1 MVEPIEGG
9 QVAILDAGSQYGK
22 LIDRRVRELNAH
34 SQILP
39 LNTTAKQLLDAGY
52 KAIIISGGPANLSSS
67 ASPSCQMEIDSDSDK
82 DQQANNNSININKT
96 NNSSTNTQTNV
107 PSPGIGSHT
116 SDATNNSCSLGYDP
130 NILHCGLPILGIC
143 YGFHMIN
150 KEFHGTI
157 QRKDYREDGQFTIK
171 VDTTSPLFNGMS
183 EEQQALLTHGDSV
196 QDVAVD
202 FKPIALSGPI
212 VAAIANDQ
220 RKIYGTQF
228 HPEVDLTTNGKQILK
243 NFLYNVAQL
252 PGDFTMKSREQ
263 ECIDNIRAI
272 VGPTDKVLVLLS
284 GGVDSTV
291 CAALFRRA
299 LSAEQVVAFHI
310 DNGFM
315 RKEESTNVEKSLNQL
330 GLEVKGKV
338 IFLDDIVYKIVIS
351 NNDSSNRRLLSIAT
365 DYLVSDSDKPSTKTK
380 TKSRP
385 LTTRLIFSLSPL
397 AALENHN

>member
-1 MVEPIEGG
+1 METIEEG

-39 LNTTAKQLLDAGY
+39 LNTTAKQLLDANY

-82 DQQANNNSININKT
+82 DNQIRAMNNSTQNTVSLSQTTGVHNNKT
-96 NNSSTNTQTNV
+96 SANSSLSLLSPNDNNT
-107 PSPGIGSHT
+107 
-116 SDATNNSCSLGYDP
+116 CLLGYDP
-130 NILHCGLPILGIC
+130 NILHCGLPVLGIC
-143 YGFHMIN
+143 YGFHIIN

-157 QRKDYREDGQFTIK
+157 QRKDYREDGQFTVK
-171 VDTTSPLFNGMS
+171 VDTSSPLFKGMV

-196 QDVAVD
+196 QDVALD

-212 VAAIANDQ
+212 IAAIANEQ

-228 HPEVDLTTNGKQILK
+228 HPEVDLTTNGKQMLK
-243 NFLYNVAQL
+243 NFLYNIAQL

-263 ECIDNIRAI
+263 ECIDNIKAT

-315 RKEESTNVEKSLNQL
+315 RKNESSNVEKSLNQL
-330 GLEVKGKV
+330 GLEVKGKY
-338 IFLDDIVYKIVIS
+338 FC
-351 NNDSSNRRLLSIAT
+351 
-365 DYLVSDSDKPSTKTK
+365 
-380 TKSRP
+380 
-385 LTTRLIFSLSPL
+385 
-397 AALENHN
+397 

>member
-1 MVEPIEGG
+1 MITIDMMETIEEG

-39 LNTTAKQLLDAGY
+39 LNTTAKQLLDANY

-82 DQQANNNSININKT
+82 DNQIRAMNNSTQSTASLTQTTGDQNSRASA
-96 NNSSTNTQTNV
+96 NSSLSLL
-107 PSPGIGSHT
+107 SPT
-116 SDATNNSCSLGYDP
+116 DNNSCLLGYDP
-130 NILHCGLPILGIC
+130 NILNCGLPVLGIC
-143 YGFHMIN
+143 YGFHIIN
-150 KEFHGTI
+150 KEFHGTV
-157 QRKDYREDGQFTIK
+157 QRKDYREDGQFTIR
-171 VDTTSPLFNGMS
+171 VDTSSPLFEGMA

-196 QDVAVD
+196 QDVAYD

-212 VAAIANDQ
+212 VAAIANEQ
-220 RKIYGTQF
+220 RRIYGTQF
-228 HPEVDLTTNGKQILK
+228 HPEVDLTTNGKQLLK
-243 NFLYNVAQL
+243 NFLYKVAQL

-263 ECIDNIRAI
+263 ECIDSIKAT
-272 VGPTDKVLVLLS
+272 VKPTDKVLVLLS

-315 RKEESTNVEKSLNQL
+315 RKNESSNVEKSLNQL
-330 GLEVKGKV
+330 GLEVKGKCFCLRV
-338 IFLDDIVYKIVIS
+338 GLLSSHIYLVTDS
-351 NNDSSNRRLLSIAT
+351 NNSFNRLSLVN
-365 DYLVSDSDKPSTKTK
+365 YLVTNSC
-380 TKSRP
+380 
-385 LTTRLIFSLSPL
+385 IQY
-397 AALENHN
+397 

>member
-1 MVEPIEGG
+1 MVEATIERGE
-9 QVAILDAGSQYGK
+9 VAILDAGSQYGK

-39 LNTTAKQLLDAGY
+39 ISTTAKQLIEAGY
-52 KAIIISGGPANLSSS
+52 KAVIISGGPANLSAN
-67 ASPSCQMEIDSDSDK
+67 ASPSCQMEVDSDSDK
-82 DQQANNNSININKT
+82 DHQANNGIKINNGT
-96 NNSSTNTQTNV
+96 LTAQQT
-107 PSPGIGSHT
+107 PSPGTIASSN
-116 SDATNNSCSLGYDP
+116 SDSASICYDP
-130 NILHCGLPILGIC
+130 NILHCGLPVLGIC
-143 YGFHMIN
+143 YGFHLIN
-150 KEFHGTI
+150 REFHGTV
-157 QRKDYREDGQFTIK
+157 QRKEYREDGQFTIK
-171 VDTTSPLFNGMS
+171 VDTTSPLFSNMT

-220 RKIYGTQF
+220 RKIYGVQF

-243 NFLYNVAQL
+243 NFLYEVAHL

-263 ECIDNIRAI
+263 ECIDQIRAT
-272 VGPTDKVLVLLS
+272 VGDTDKVLVLLS

-299 LSAEQVVAFHI
+299 LKAEQVVAFHI

-330 GLEVKGKV
+330 GLEVKGKH
-338 IFLDDIVYKIVIS
+338 LTRGCWS
-351 NNDSSNRRLLSIAT
+351 
-365 DYLVSDSDKPSTKTK
+365 LVSKVAECCCRDCICLPSLEQDQIKRN
-380 TKSRP
+380 RP
-385 LTTRLIFSLSPL
+385 LTYVPFSNLLILIGT
-397 AALENHN
+397 

>member
-1 MVEPIEGG
+1 METIEEG

-39 LNTTAKQLLDAGY
+39 LSTTAKQLLDANY

-67 ASPSCQMEIDSDSDK
+67 ASPSCQMDVDSDSDK
-82 DQQANNNSININKT
+82 DHQHLNKT
-96 NNSSTNTQTNV
+96 NNNSSNQNSSGGITIASTGTGDHVNSLL
-107 PSPGIGSHT
+107 SP
-116 SDATNNSCSLGYDP
+116 DNNSTCSSSIGYDP
-130 NILHCGLPILGIC
+130 NILQCGLPVLGIC

-157 QRKDYREDGQFTIK
+157 QRKEYREDGQFTIK
-171 VDTTSPLFNGMS
+171 VDTSSPLFNGLS

-202 FKPIALSGPI
+202 FKPIAVSGQI
-212 VAAIANDQ
+212 IAAIANEQ

-228 HPEVDLTTNGKQILK
+228 HPEVDLTTNGKQMLK
-243 NFLYNVAQL
+243 NFLYNIAKL
-252 PGDFTMKSREQ
+252 PGNFTMKSREQ
-263 ECIDNIRAI
+263 ECIDAI
-272 VGPTDKVLVLLS
+272 KATVGATDKVLVLLS

-299 LSAEQVVAFHI
+299 LNAEQVVAFHI

-315 RKEESTNVEKSLNQL
+315 RKDESTNVENSLNQL
-330 GLEVKGKV
+330 GLEVKGKCH
-338 IFLDDIVYKIVIS
+338 IS
-351 NNDSSNRRLLSIAT
+351 N
-365 DYLVSDSDKPSTKTK
+365 
-380 TKSRP
+380 
-385 LTTRLIFSLSPL
+385 
-397 AALENHN
+397 

>member
-1 MVEPIEGG
+1 MVENQIEQG

-22 LIDRRVRELNAH
+22 LIDRRIRELNAH

-39 LNTTAKQLLDAGY
+39 ISTQAKQLVDAGF
-52 KAIIISGGPANLSSS
+52 KAIIISGGPANLS
-67 ASPSCQMEIDSDSDK
+67 ANTSPCQMEVDSDSDK
-82 DQQANNNSININKT
+82 DQQQQANSISKSSNGNSINI
-96 NNSSTNTQTNV
+96 QT
-107 PSPGIGSHT
+107 PSPGTVAST
-116 SDATNNSCSLGYDP
+116 NSDSAACNSCEAVNYDP
-130 NILHCGLPILGIC
+130 NILHCGLPVLGIC
-143 YGFHMIN
+143 YGFHLIN

-157 QRKDYREDGQFTIK
+157 QRKEFREDGQFTIK
-171 VDTTSPLFNGMS
+171 IDTTSPLFKDMN

-212 VAAIANDQ
+212 IAAIANDQ
-220 RKIYGTQF
+220 RKIYGVQF

-243 NFLYNVAQL
+243 NFLYEVAQL

-263 ECIDNIRAI
+263 ECIDAIRST

-299 LSAEQVVAFHI
+299 LKAEQVVAFHI

-315 RKEESTNVEKSLNQL
+315 RKDESTNVEKSLNQL
-330 GLEVKGKV
+330 GLEVKGK
-338 IFLDDIVYKIVIS
+338 YTCK
-351 NNDSSNRRLLSIAT
+351 
-365 DYLVSDSDKPSTKTK
+365 
-380 TKSRP
+380 
-385 LTTRLIFSLSPL
+385 
-397 AALENHN
+397 

>member
-1 MVEPIEGG
+1 MENIEEG

-39 LNTTAKQLLDAGY
+39 LNTTAKQILDANY
-52 KAIIISGGPANLSSS
+52 KAIIISGGPANLSTS
-67 ASPSCQMEIDSDSDK
+67 ASPSCHMEIDSDSDK
-82 DQQANNNSININKT
+82 DNQIRSMNNQHQPNAVGDNNSLLSPHVENNNGT
-96 NNSSTNTQTNV
+96 SS
-107 PSPGIGSHT
+107 P
-116 SDATNNSCSLGYDP
+116 LGYDP

-143 YGFHMIN
+143 YGFHLIN

-157 QRKDYREDGQFTIK
+157 QRKDVREDGQFTIK
-171 VDTTSPLFNGMS
+171 VDTTSPLFQGMT
-183 EEQQALLTHGDSV
+183 EEQQALLTHADSV

-202 FKPIALSGPI
+202 FKAIALSGPI

-263 ECIDNIRAI
+263 ECIDSIKSI
-272 VGPTDKVLVLLS
+272 VGPTDKVLCLLS

-299 LSAEQVVAFHI
+299 LNAEQVVAFHI

-315 RKEESTNVEKSLNQL
+315 RKEESSSVEKSLNQL
-330 GLEVKGKV
+330 GLEVKGK
-338 IFLDDIVYKIVIS
+338 FCCLGY
-351 NNDSSNRRLLSIAT
+351 N
-365 DYLVSDSDKPSTKTK
+365 
-380 TKSRP
+380 
-385 LTTRLIFSLSPL
+385 
-397 AALENHN
+397 

>member
-1 MVEPIEGG
+1 MVETTIEHG

-39 LNTTAKQLLDAGY
+39 LNTPAKQLIDAGY
-52 KAIIISGGPANLSSS
+52 KAIIISGGPANLSTSV
-67 ASPSCQMEIDSDSDK
+67 SPSCQMEVDSDSSVDASK
-82 DQQANNNSININKT
+82 MNQSNNSITVPNSPPSAAMVVTTTPTAQLTDTSRTT
-96 NNSSTNTQTNV
+96 NDSV
-107 PSPGIGSHT
+107 L
-116 SDATNNSCSLGYDP
+116 DNSCSSPPSSQNQQQQTGVGNSLSPNAPMAYDP
-130 NILHCGLPILGIC
+130 NVLHCGLPVLGIC

-150 KEFHGTI
+150 KEFNGTI

-171 VDTTSPLFNGMS
+171 VDTTSPLFKSMS
-183 EEQQALLTHGDSV
+183 EEQLALLTHGDSV

-202 FKPIALSGPI
+202 FKPIALSGQI
-212 VAAIANDQ
+212 VAAISNDQ

-228 HPEVDLTTNGKQILK
+228 HPEVDLTTNGKQMLK
-243 NFLYNVAQL
+243 NFLYEIAKL

-263 ECIDNIRAI
+263 ECIDSIRQT
-272 VGPTDKVLVLLS
+272 VGPTDKVLCLLS

-299 LSAEQVVAFHI
+299 LTADQVVAFHI

-330 GLEVKGKV
+330 GLEVKG
-338 IFLDDIVYKIVIS
+338 
-351 NNDSSNRRLLSIAT
+351 
-365 DYLVSDSDKPSTKTK
+365 
-380 TKSRP
+380 
-385 LTTRLIFSLSPL
+385 
-397 AALENHN
+397 

>member
-1 MVEPIEGG
+1 METIEEG

-39 LNTTAKQLLDAGY
+39 LNTTAKQLLDANY
-52 KAIIISGGPANLSSS
+52 KAVIISGGPANLSSS
-67 ASPSCQMEIDSDSDK
+67 ASPSCQMDIDSDSDK
-82 DQQANNNSININKT
+82 DTKTNHNIGNPNNNSGHTIASAGTGDIA
-96 NNSSTNTQTNV
+96 NNSLL
-107 PSPGIGSHT
+107 SP
-116 SDATNNSCSLGYDP
+116 DNNSTCSSALEYDP

-157 QRKDYREDGQFTIK
+157 QRKDFREDGQFTIK
-171 VDTTSPLFNGMS
+171 VDTSCPLFAGMT

-212 VAAIANDQ
+212 VAAIANEQ

-243 NFLYNVAQL
+243 NFLYNVANL
-252 PGDFTMKSREQ
+252 PGNFTMKSREQ
-263 ECIDNIRAI
+263 ECIDAI
-272 VGPTDKVLVLLS
+272 KATVGPSDKVLVLLS

-299 LSAEQVVAFHI
+299 LDAHQVVAFHI

-315 RKEESTNVEKSLNQL
+315 RKEESTNVEKSLNNL
-330 GLEVKGKV
+330 GLDVKGKL
-338 IFLDDIVYKIVIS
+338 F
-351 NNDSSNRRLLSIAT
+351 
-365 DYLVSDSDKPSTKTK
+365 
-380 TKSRP
+380 
-385 LTTRLIFSLSPL
+385 
-397 AALENHN
+397 

>member
-1 MVEPIEGG
+1 MVEPIEAGE
-9 QVAILDAGSQYGK
+9 VAILDAGSQYGK

-39 LNTTAKQLLDAGY
+39 LNTTAKQLLNAGY

-67 ASPSCQMEIDSDSDK
+67 ASPSCQMDIDSDSDK
-82 DQQANNNSININKT
+82 DLQANNKT
-96 NNSSTNTQTNV
+96 NSHATTQANV
-107 PSPGIGSHT
+107 PSPGLASHN
-116 SDATNNSCSLGYDP
+116 SDTTNNSCSLGYDP
-130 NILHCGLPILGIC
+130 EVLHCGLPVLGIC

-171 VDTTSPLFNGMS
+171 VDTTSPLFNRMT

-228 HPEVDLTTNGKQILK
+228 HPEVDLTTNGKQILR
-243 NFLYNVAQL
+243 NFLYEIAQL

-263 ECIDNIRAI
+263 ECIDSITAT

-299 LSAEQVVAFHI
+299 LGPEQVVAFHI

-315 RKEESTNVEKSLNQL
+315 RKDESTSVEKSLNQI
-330 GLEVKGKV
+330 GLEVKGKHLLE
-338 IFLDDIVYKIVIS
+338 IRS
-351 NNDSSNRRLLSIAT
+351 NCPIAT
-365 DYLVSDSDKPSTKTK
+365 KFVPSASFVFHT
-380 TKSRP
+380 
-385 LTTRLIFSLSPL
+385 
-397 AALENHN
+397 

>member
-1 MVEPIEGG
+1 MVETAIEPG

-39 LNTTAKQLLDAGY
+39 LNTTAKQLIGAGY
-52 KAIIISGGPANLSSS
+52 KAIIISGGPANLSAS
-67 ASPSCQMEIDSDSDK
+67 ASPSCHMEVDSDSSDANK
-82 DQQANNNSININKT
+82 ANSQSNNATPVSDSPPPAAMVVTSTPLQTLDDRAINNDSRSPPSSSAQQQQQTRALGASAANNNA
-96 NNSSTNTQTNV
+96 NNNDPTT
-107 PSPGIGSHT
+107 P
-116 SDATNNSCSLGYDP
+116 LGYDP

-143 YGFHMIN
+143 YGFHIIN

-171 VDTTSPLFNGMS
+171 VDTTSPLFNSMN

-196 QDVAVD
+196 QDIAVD

-228 HPEVDLTTNGKQILK
+228 HPEVDLTTNGKQMLK
-243 NFLYNVAQL
+243 NFLYNIARL

-263 ECIDNIRAI
+263 ECIDSIRQT
-272 VGPTDKVLVLLS
+272 VGPTDKVLCLLS

-291 CAALFRRA
+291 CAALFRKA
-299 LSAEQVVAFHI
+299 LKADQVVAFHI

-330 GLEVKGKV
+330 GLEVRGKSSSD
-338 IFLDDIVYKIVIS
+338 LEKNSWIVVK
-351 NNDSSNRRLLSIAT
+351 
-365 DYLVSDSDKPSTKTK
+365 
-380 TKSRP
+380 
-385 LTTRLIFSLSPL
+385 
-397 AALENHN
+397 

>member
-1 MVEPIEGG
+1 M
-9 QVAILDAGSQYGK
+9 AILDAGSQYGK

-39 LNTTAKQLLDAGY
+39 LSTTAKQLLDANY

-82 DQQANNNSININKT
+82 ADNQTKANINNVNNGGGGGGGNSIIIINNNNSNDVHNISLAKNSVVGDQ
-96 NNSSTNTQTNV
+96 NNRSSSSSLL
-107 PSPGIGSHT
+107 SP
-116 SDATNNSCSLGYDP
+116 DNCSLGYDP
-130 NILHCGLPILGIC
+130 NILQCGLPVLGIC

-171 VDTTSPLFNGMS
+171 VDTTSPLFKDMT

-202 FKPIALSGPI
+202 FKPIASSGQI

-228 HPEVDLTTNGKQILK
+228 HPEVDLTTNGKQILR
-243 NFLYNVAQL
+243 NFLYNIAQL

-263 ECIDNIRAI
+263 ECIDNIKST
-272 VGPTDKVLVLLS
+272 VGPSDKVLVLLS

-315 RKEESTNVEKSLNQL
+315 RKDESSSVEKSLNQL
-330 GLEVKGKV
+330 GLEVKGKQNN
-338 IFLDDIVYKIVIS
+338 IIVERV
-351 NNDSSNRRLLSIAT
+351 L
-365 DYLVSDSDKPSTKTK
+365 
-380 TKSRP
+380 
-385 LTTRLIFSLSPL
+385 
-397 AALENHN
+397 

>member
-1 MVEPIEGG
+1 MAELIEQG

-39 LNTTAKQLLDAGY
+39 ISTTAKQLLDAGY
-52 KAIIISGGPANLSSS
+52 KAIIISGGPANLS
-67 ASPSCQMEIDSDSDK
+67 ATTSPSCQMEVDSDSDK
-82 DQQANNNSININKT
+82 DQQQVNNT
-96 NNSSTNTQTNV
+96 TQMQNSSADHNNGGITINQT
-107 PSPGIGSHT
+107 PSPGTVASSN
-116 SDATNNSCSLGYDP
+116 SDLAASNNNCSLSYDP
-130 NILHCGLPILGIC
+130 NILQCGLPILGIC
-143 YGFHMIN
+143 YGFHLIN

-171 VDTTSPLFNGMS
+171 VDTTSPLFKSMN

-202 FKPIALSGPI
+202 FKPIALSGTI
-212 VAAIANDQ
+212 IAAIANEQ
-220 RKIYGTQF
+220 RKIYGVQF

-243 NFLYNVAQL
+243 NFLYEIAQL
-252 PGDFTMKSREQ
+252 PGNFTMKSREQ
-263 ECIDNIRAI
+263 ECIDQIRTT

-299 LSAEQVVAFHI
+299 LKAEQVVAFHI

-315 RKEESTNVEKSLNQL
+315 RKDESTNVEKSLNQL
-330 GLEVKGKV
+330 GLEVKGK
-338 IFLDDIVYKIVIS
+338 
-351 NNDSSNRRLLSIAT
+351 
-365 DYLVSDSDKPSTKTK
+365 
-380 TKSRP
+380 
-385 LTTRLIFSLSPL
+385 
-397 AALENHN
+397 

>member
-1 MVEPIEGG
+1 MVEAIIERGE
-9 QVAILDAGSQYGK
+9 VAILDAGSQYGK

-39 LNTTAKQLLDAGY
+39 INTTAKQLMDAGY
-52 KAIIISGGPANLSSS
+52 KAIIISGGPANMS
-67 ASPSCQMEIDSDSDK
+67 ANTSPSCQMEVDSDSDK
-82 DQQANNNSININKT
+82 DQHANNGIKINDGNST
-96 NNSSTNTQTNV
+96 THQT
-107 PSPGIGSHT
+107 PSPATIASSN
-116 SDATNNSCSLGYDP
+116 SDSTTNCASICYDP
-130 NILHCGLPILGIC
+130 NILHCGLPVLGIC

-171 VDTTSPLFNGMS
+171 VDTTSPLFSHMD

-202 FKPIALSGPI
+202 FKPIALSGQI
-212 VAAIANDQ
+212 IAAISNDQ
-220 RKIYGTQF
+220 RKIYGVQF

-243 NFLYNVAQL
+243 NFLYEVAHL
-252 PGDFTMKSREQ
+252 SGDFTMKSREQ
-263 ECIDNIRAI
+263 ECIDQIRAT
-272 VGPTDKVLVLLS
+272 VKETDKVLVLLS

-299 LSAEQVVAFHI
+299 LKAEQVVAFHI

-330 GLEVKGKV
+330 GLDVKGKR
-338 IFLDDIVYKIVIS
+338 FPLIV
-351 NNDSSNRRLLSIAT
+351 
-365 DYLVSDSDKPSTKTK
+365 
-380 TKSRP
+380 
-385 LTTRLIFSLSPL
+385 
-397 AALENHN
+397 

>member
-1 MVEPIEGG
+1 MEAIEEG

-39 LNTTAKQLLDAGY
+39 LSTTAKQLLSANY

-67 ASPSCQMEIDSDSDK
+67 ASPSCQMEVDSDSDK
-82 DQQANNNSININKT
+82 DNNSQAKGL
-96 NNSSTNTQTNV
+96 NNGAPSNLSTPNAGDHTARSSPNSLLSPTMPISSDNNV
-107 PSPGIGSHT
+107 CT
-116 SDATNNSCSLGYDP
+116 LGYDP
-130 NILHCGLPILGIC
+130 NILQCGLPVLGIC
-143 YGFHMIN
+143 YGFHLIN
-150 KEFHGTI
+150 REFHGTI

-171 VDTTSPLFNGMS
+171 VDTSCPLFKDMS

-196 QDVAVD
+196 QDIAVD
-202 FKPIALSGPI
+202 FKPIAVSGNI

-228 HPEVDLTTNGKQILK
+228 HPEVDLTTNGKQMLR
-243 NFLYNVAQL
+243 NFLYNIAQL
-252 PGDFTMKSREQ
+252 PGDFTMTSREQ
-263 ECIDNIRAI
+263 ECIDAI
-272 VGPTDKVLVLLS
+272 KATVGPIDKVLVLLS

-330 GLEVKGKV
+330 GLEVKGK
-338 IFLDDIVYKIVIS
+338 FGFYMDDH
-351 NNDSSNRRLLSIAT
+351 NLSCVT
-365 DYLVSDSDKPSTKTK
+365 DDKHPVSIEDM
-380 TKSRP
+380 
-385 LTTRLIFSLSPL
+385 I
-397 AALENHN
+397 

>member
-1 MVEPIEGG
+1 MSEPIEAG

-22 LIDRRVRELNAH
+22 LIDRRVRELNAN

-82 DQQANNNSININKT
+82 DQQQQQQQNNNAININKT
-96 NNSSTNTQTNV
+96 TTTTNNASGTNSQPASSA
-107 PSPGIGSHT
+107 PSPGVASHA
-116 SDATNNSCSLGYDP
+116 SDTTNNSCSLSYDP
-130 NILHCGLPILGIC
+130 NILHCGLPVLGIC

-171 VDTTSPLFNGMS
+171 VDTTSPLFSKMG

-212 VAAIANDQ
+212 IAAIANDQ

-243 NFLYNVAQL
+243 NFLYNIAQL

-263 ECIDNIRAI
+263 ECIDQIRSI
-272 VGPTDKVLVLLS
+272 VGPTDKVLCLLS

-299 LSAEQVVAFHI
+299 LNAEQVVAFHI

-330 GLEVKGKV
+330 GLEVKGK
-338 IFLDDIVYKIVIS
+338 
-351 NNDSSNRRLLSIAT
+351 
-365 DYLVSDSDKPSTKTK
+365 
-380 TKSRP
+380 
-385 LTTRLIFSLSPL
+385 FS
-397 AALENHN
+397 